1 MAYEEAIKELEWIYQ
16 NGFDND
22 LAIVGTDRILDSI
35 RIAIEVLEKM
45 SALKDGL
52 DSLKKDLQK
61 AYKLNDASLSYVLK
75 GNAMSELECRAE
87 EFSLMMMQDL
97 SWLIDTIEGVE

>member
-1 MAYEEAIKELEWIYQ
+1 MTDREAIKNLECPSTIH
-16 NGFDND
+16 GD
-22 LAIVGTDRILDSI
+22 AIRMAVE
-35 RIAIEVLEKM
+35 ALEKM

-52 DSLKKDLQK
+52 DSLKEDLQK

-97 SWLIDTIEGVE
+97 SWLIDIIEE